1 MSQQEVW
8 ASNYSELRVEV
19 ALVWNMG
26 TEVALVVIGALGS
39 TKNLHRHLKS
49 LGIKVHFST
58 LLKSVLFTTANVVRK
73 VPSV

>member
-26 TEVALVVIGALGS
+26 TEVALVVTGALDS
-39 TKNLHRHLKS
+39 TKNLHRYLKS
-49 LGIKVHFST
+49 LGIKVHVST
-58 LLKSVLFTTANVVRK
+58 LLKSVLFTTANVL
-73 VPSV
+73 